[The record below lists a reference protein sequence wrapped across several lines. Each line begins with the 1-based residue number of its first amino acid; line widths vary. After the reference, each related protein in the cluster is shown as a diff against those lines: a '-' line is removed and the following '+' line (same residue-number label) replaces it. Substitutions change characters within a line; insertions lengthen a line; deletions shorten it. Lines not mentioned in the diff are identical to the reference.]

1 MNKQDYGDA
10 FLFLHFSER
19 EIYVRSTD
27 INLTLLSAES
37 TLAGLYP
44 PKGNHIWSMDIPWQP
59 IPVHTVELE
68 ADNLLYVYPK
78 CPRMTELDKDVLNSK
93 EMKKINEASNN
104 LPGSHF
110 VRSL

>member
-1 MNKQDYGDA
+1 MKA
-10 FLFLHFSER
+10 FLFLLSSEKV
-19 EIYVRSTD
+19 IYVRSTD
-27 INLTLLSAES
+27 INRTLLSAES

-68 ADNLLYVYPK
+68 ADNLLNSLLY
-78 CPRMTELDKDVLNSK
+78 CPRILELDKDVLNSK
-93 EMKKINEASNN
+93 EMKKINEASNTPSR
-104 LPGSHF
+104 LYL